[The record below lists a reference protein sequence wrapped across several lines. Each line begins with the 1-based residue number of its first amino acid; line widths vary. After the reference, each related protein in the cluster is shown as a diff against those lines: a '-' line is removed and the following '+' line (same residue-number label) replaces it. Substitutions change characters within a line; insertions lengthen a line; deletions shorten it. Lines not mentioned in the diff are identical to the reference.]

1 MKQQRFGVIPTRL
14 QSESLTYN
22 YRKVSCKYYTYE
34 YIYQKIFH
42 HRARYGA
49 LAFNGATCS
58 AAVLR
63 LFVVNSF
70 AVCSFP
76 HLQLRTNARAS
87 ASNAPSNHS
96 TLDVSHCRDCN
107 QVLYAILAPIRT
119 YTSMINQGKREQ
131 SISTNLSG
139 DYPHQAL
146 PVKYMHMLEF
156 PAFFGIQIETNV
168 TEHNRSVTALV
179 VNSCHQ
185 VGCEMNPI

>member
-1 MKQQRFGVIPTRL
+1 MRSDLWSNKDLGSSPQGCNQNHWLIYI
-14 QSESLTYN
+14 YN
-22 YRKVSCKYYTYE
+22 YKKVSCKYYTYE

-49 LAFNGATCS
+49 LAFNGATGS

-119 YTSMINQGKREQ
+119 YIYQWLIKG
-131 SISTNLSG
+131 SG
-139 DYPHQAL
+139 
-146 PVKYMHMLEF
+146 
-156 PAFFGIQIETNV
+156 N
-168 TEHNRSVTALV
+168 NRSVQTFQETIPTKPFLSNTCICL
-179 VNSCHQ
+179 NSLPSSVSRLKPTSQ
-185 VGCEMNPI
+185 STTDPSQPSS